1 MESGARE
8 LRALLDEVDPNL
20 KLYSNLREKRFASTD
35 VLSKNIKGKY
45 RQALGSVVRNQL
57 SVDFAG
63 SSQADS
69 TTADAESEDEDDPE
83 DSNDPDDP
91 EIDASQAARAG
102 ACQTLSATARNTLRL
117 RAAAAALCGSSGDD
131 DDGSENANE
140 KLAKILRECQFVCAQ
155 INAFIRDQNP
165 SRLLRFCDQEVLG
178 AYDAP
183 GAATFAIRDVVAVA
197 FLGRS
202 KWFTDFGLIH
212 ELTYASSRGT
222 AHHGRAITAAR
233 STAGAMAQ
241 LQFYTRQLAVM
252 GQQFRLI
259 GDEKFALDERGR
271 DVLSF
276 SAADVQSPEPVSI
289 AFVLCRVVPMI
300 EIAFG
305 DEKRWVPNQDSH
317 FLVEQAIA
325 GLDGGLD
332 VDDAIS
338 AAAELLD
345 ARREAAEHRG
355 APAYPPASK
364 APRLMPKILPTNKG
378 KVVGGKHCGRKGKA
392 MGCRGGY
399 WRVEVPV
406 VVRGGDG
413 GGPSPSAGTGT
424 ELVSVRRGDL
434 DLDVG

>member
-1 MESGARE
+1 
-8 LRALLDEVDPNL
+8 
-20 KLYSNLREKRFASTD
+20 
-35 VLSKNIKGKY
+35 
-45 RQALGSVVRNQL
+45 
-57 SVDFAG
+57 
-63 SSQADS
+63 
-69 TTADAESEDEDDPE
+69 
-83 DSNDPDDP
+83 
-91 EIDASQAARAG
+91 
-102 ACQTLSATARNTLRL
+102 
-117 RAAAAALCGSSGDD
+117 
-131 DDGSENANE
+131 
-140 KLAKILRECQFVCAQ
+140 
-155 INAFIRDQNP
+155 
-165 SRLLRFCDQEVLG
+165 
-178 AYDAP
+178 
-183 GAATFAIRDVVAVA
+183 
-197 FLGRS
+197 
-202 KWFTDFGLIH
+202 
-212 ELTYASSRGT
+212 
-222 AHHGRAITAAR
+222 
-233 STAGAMAQ
+233 
-241 LQFYTRQLAVM
+241 M

-289 AFVLCRVVPMI
+289 AFVLCRVPMI

-332 VDDAIS
+332 VDDAMS

-364 APRLMPKILPTNKG
+364 APRLMPKILPTNKV

>member
-1 MESGARE
+1 MGLESGARE

-289 AFVLCRVVPMI
+289 ASVLCRVPMI

-345 ARREAAEHRG
+345 ARREAAETAVLRHIRPPPRHRG
-355 APAYPPASK
+355 LCRRSF
-364 APRLMPKILPTNKG
+364 RQTKG
-378 KVVGGKHCGRKGKA
+378 RSSVESTAAGKA
-392 MGCRGGY
+392 KP
-399 WRVEVPV
+399 WAVE
-406 VVRGGDG
+406 G
-413 GGPSPSAGTGT
+413 GTGAWRC
-424 ELVSVRRGDL
+424 LSLCAVAMVVALRRAQAQEPNL
-434 DLDVG
+434 FL